1 LVSSTFFRNFAAEIL
16 KIKSMSATL
25 ITLVIVLVIAT
36 FVGITR
42 AMISEEELIEKA
54 ETNWFYH
61 TLAKMTSAKY
71 NGYVMS
77 EAEKKAMEESLAEP
91 SEYDR
96 HPIGSYFKLCDSLKS
111 TLKTRGNFHN
121 YSLNFN
127 MGEVG
132 TGFAVLAV
140 FAIVVTLGVI
150 YG

>member
-1 LVSSTFFRNFAAEIL
+1 
-16 KIKSMSATL
+16 MSATL
-25 ITLVIVLVIAT
+25 ITLVIILVIAT

>member
-1 LVSSTFFRNFAAEIL
+1 MWTVLFIIVCVAAACVVAAIAMHNEEQ
-16 KIKSMSATL
+16 
-25 ITLVIVLVIAT
+25 IV
-36 FVGITR
+36 
-42 AMISEEELIEKA
+42 EKA

-71 NGYVMS
+71 NGYTMG

-96 HPIGSYFKLCDSLKS
+96 HSIGSYFKLCDSLKS

-132 TGFAVLAV
+132 TGVAVLAI
-140 FAIVVTLGVI
+140 FAIVVTLGVM
-150 YG
+150 YC

>member
-1 LVSSTFFRNFAAEIL
+1 
-16 KIKSMSATL
+16 MSATL
-25 ITLVIVLVIAT
+25 ITLVIILVIAT

-140 FAIVVTLGVI
+140 FAIIVTLGVI

>member
-1 LVSSTFFRNFAAEIL
+1 
-16 KIKSMSATL
+16 MSATL

-71 NGYVMS
+71 NGYTMGD
-77 EAEKKAMEESLAEP
+77 AEKKAMEESLAEP

-96 HPIGSYFKLCDSLKS
+96 HSIGSYFKLCDSLKS

-140 FAIVVTLGVI
+140 FAIVVTLGVM
-150 YG
+150 YC

>member
-1 LVSSTFFRNFAAEIL
+1 MST
-16 KIKSMSATL
+16 TL
-25 ITLVIVLVIAT
+25 ITLVIVLVIVT
-36 FVGITR
+36 FVGINR

-71 NGYVMS
+71 NGYVMGD
-77 EAEKKAMEESLAEP
+77 AEKKTMEESLAEP

-96 HPIGSYFKLCDSLKS
+96 HSIGSYFKLCDSLKS

-132 TGFAVLAV
+132 TGVAVLAV
-140 FAIVVTLGVI
+140 FAIVVTLGVM
-150 YG
+150 YC

>member
-1 LVSSTFFRNFAAEIL
+1 MIALVTTSIIL
-16 KIKSMSATL
+16 VA
-25 ITLVIVLVIAT
+25 VIALI
-36 FVGITR
+36 V
-42 AMISEEELIEKA
+42 ISHLLIKEEDLIKKA

-61 TLAKMTSAKY
+61 TLAKMTLAKY

-96 HPIGSYFKLCDSLKS
+96 HSIGSYFKLCDSLKS

>member
-1 LVSSTFFRNFAAEIL
+1 MNT
-16 KIKSMSATL
+16 TL
-25 ITLVIVLVIAT
+25 ITLVIILGILLFIA
-36 FVGITR
+36 INR
-42 AMISEEELIEKA
+42 AMIKEDELIKKA
-54 ETNWFYH
+54 QKNWFYH
-61 TLAKMTSAKY
+61 VLSKMTCGTY
-71 NGYVMS
+71 DGYTMT
-77 EAEKKAMEESLAEP
+77 EDEKKAMEEYIAEP
-91 SEYDR
+91 SEYDK
-96 HPIGSYFKLCDSLKS
+96 HSIGSYFKLCDSLKS

>member
-1 LVSSTFFRNFAAEIL
+1 
-16 KIKSMSATL
+16 MSATL

-71 NGYVMS
+71 NGYAMG

-96 HPIGSYFKLCDSLKS
+96 HSIGSYFKLCDSLKS

>member
-1 LVSSTFFRNFAAEIL
+1 
-16 KIKSMSATL
+16 MSATL

-54 ETNWFYH
+54 EKNWFYH

-71 NGYVMS
+71 NGYIMGD
-77 EAEKKAMEESLAEP
+77 EEKKVMEESLAEP

-96 HPIGSYFKLCDSLKS
+96 HSIGSYFKLCVSLKS

-127 MGEVG
+127 MGEIG

-140 FAIVVTLGVI
+140 FAIVVTVGVM

>member
-1 LVSSTFFRNFAAEIL
+1 
-16 KIKSMSATL
+16 M

>member
-1 LVSSTFFRNFAAEIL
+1 MIALVTTSIIL
-16 KIKSMSATL
+16 VA
-25 ITLVIVLVIAT
+25 VIALI
-36 FVGITR
+36 V
-42 AMISEEELIEKA
+42 ISHLLIKEEDLIKKA

-96 HPIGSYFKLCDSLKS
+96 HSIGSYFKLCDSLNS

-132 TGFAVLAV
+132 TGFVVLAV

>member
-1 LVSSTFFRNFAAEIL
+1 
-16 KIKSMSATL
+16 MSATL

-42 AMISEEELIEKA
+42 AMISEEKLIEKA

-71 NGYVMS
+71 NGYVMG

-111 TLKTRGNFHN
+111 TLKTCGNFHG
-121 YSLNFN
+121 YKLNFN
-127 MGEVG
+127 LGEIGIGV
-132 TGFAVLAV
+132 VVMLAFV
-140 FAIVVTLGVI
+140 VIVTLGVLC
-150 YG
+150 

>member
-1 LVSSTFFRNFAAEIL
+1 
-16 KIKSMSATL
+16 MSATL
-25 ITLVIVLVIAT
+25 ITFIIIACVIAVV
-36 FVGITR
+36 FINR
-42 AMISEEELIEKA
+42 IFIKEEDLIVKA
-54 ETNWFYH
+54 EKNWFYH

-71 NGYVMS
+71 NGYTMG

-96 HPIGSYFKLCDSLKS
+96 HSIGSYFKLCDSLKS

-140 FAIVVTLGVI
+140 FAIVATLGVI
-150 YG
+150 YC

>member
-1 LVSSTFFRNFAAEIL
+1 
-16 KIKSMSATL
+16 MSATL

-71 NGYVMS
+71 NGYIMGD
-77 EAEKKAMEESLAEP
+77 EEKKAMEEYVSRP
-91 SEYDR
+91 SEYDT
-96 HPIGSYFKLCDSLKS
+96 HPVGSYFKLCKSLKS
-111 TLKTRGNFHN
+111 TLDTCGNFHN
-121 YSLNFN
+121 YKLNFN

-132 TGFAVLAV
+132 TGFAVLV
-140 FAIVVTLGVI
+140 LFGVIVTLGII
-150 YG
+150 YC

>member
-1 LVSSTFFRNFAAEIL
+1 
-16 KIKSMSATL
+16 MSATL

-54 ETNWFYH
+54 EKNWFYH

-71 NGYVMS
+71 NGYIMGD
-77 EAEKKAMEESLAEP
+77 EEKKVMEDYLSKP
-91 SEYDR
+91 SEYET
-96 HPIGSYFKLCDSLKS
+96 HPVGSYFKLCKSLKS
-111 TLKTRGNFHN
+111 TLDTCGNFHN

-127 MGEVG
+127 MGEIG
-132 TGFAVLAV
+132 TGFAVLAL

>member
-1 LVSSTFFRNFAAEIL
+1 MIALVTTSIIL
-16 KIKSMSATL
+16 VA
-25 ITLVIVLVIAT
+25 VIALI
-36 FVGITR
+36 VISHLL
-42 AMISEEELIEKA
+42 ISEEELIEKA

-71 NGYVMS
+71 NGYAMG

-96 HPIGSYFKLCDSLKS
+96 HSIGSYFKLCDSLKS

-121 YSLNFN
+121 YNLNFN

-132 TGFAVLAV
+132 TGVAVLAI

>member
-1 LVSSTFFRNFAAEIL
+1 
-16 KIKSMSATL
+16 MSATL